1 MGCAVL
7 HSDSDLS
14 SIVYFCVYQSTMDG
28 WHPIILPLSSGVL
41 ALLNKATSAN
51 KKAVSDDSSINDDA
65 DDDQ

>member
-1 MGCAVL
+1 
-7 HSDSDLS
+7 
-14 SIVYFCVYQSTMDG
+14 MDG

-51 KKAVSDDSSINDDA
+51 KKAVSDDSSINDGA